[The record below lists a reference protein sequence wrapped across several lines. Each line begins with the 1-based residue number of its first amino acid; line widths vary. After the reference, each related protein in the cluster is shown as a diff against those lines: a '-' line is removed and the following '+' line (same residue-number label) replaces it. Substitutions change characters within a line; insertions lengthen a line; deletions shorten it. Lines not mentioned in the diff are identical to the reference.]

1 MAKCAFLSALVM
13 ALTKLGDLPRWLA
26 FSFSSRVRSE
36 AFGNRDSSSRIAR
49 IPARSMLFSSVKTII
64 LRNTKFREIEQAVY
78 LVSIFRESKWQTNS
92 SMFRKTNVM
101 LKIRNNTK
109 RLLWD

>member
-36 AFGNRDSSSRIAR
+36 AFGNRDSSSSIAR
-49 IPARSMLFSSVKTII
+49 IPAQSIGFPLPSKLISRKTKFSPVSRNRTSSVF
-64 LRNTKFREIEQAVY
+64 LFQSLAN
-78 LVSIFRESKWQTNS
+78 
-92 SMFRKTNVM
+92 
-101 LKIRNNTK
+101 
-109 RLLWD
+109 